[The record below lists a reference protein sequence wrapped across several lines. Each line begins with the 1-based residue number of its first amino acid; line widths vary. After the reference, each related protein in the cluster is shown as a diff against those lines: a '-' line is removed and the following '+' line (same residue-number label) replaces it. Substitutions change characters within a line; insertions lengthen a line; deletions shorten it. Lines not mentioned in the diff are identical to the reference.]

1 MKRKIVSSLLTVA
14 MMGALV
20 LSACGSKDHNDN
32 AVQKAET
39 VSTKTV
45 ANTKKTA
52 KTELKTPD
60 AKWTVDEVKELP
72 EDIIS
77 GIDNLKLAQSDS
89 KLDIASLVK
98 YDKDVVKSVTVDDS
112 KVKYNVPGTY
122 EVMYSLE
129 INLKALE
136 EKAPESKTVQKT
148 ITTVTKSGGGTVRE
162 DGFFTVSATVDIT
175 IVTTEEAD
183 NLKEKGEEVVTEKE
197 TGVQKE
203 NDKNYADNKTAG
215 TNTNKT
221 ESNKTESNK
230 DSNKGSNTTSKP
242 ADSNKNDNKNNS
254 SSNNSSSTTTKPSE
268 SGSKPSA
275 HTHNWVAHTETK
287 TVKAAYDEPVYEDQP
302 IYEDKPVF
310 KEVPLYEERPV
321 YGNGYICNTCGTT
334 LNLDGVTDIVSW
346 LRDNGHRGHGFTN
359 TQVQVGTEQVQVGT
373 ETIQVGV
380 DQVQVGTQKVQV
392 DTIHHDA
399 VTETVTTYTCSC
411 GATK

>member
-1 MKRKIVSSLLTVA
+1 
-14 MMGALV
+14 MGALV

-230 DSNKGSNTTSKP
+230 TESNKDSNKGSNTTSKP

-254 SSNNSSSTTTKPSE
+254 SSNNSSSTPTKPSE

-310 KEVPLYEERPV
+310 KDVPLYEERPV
-321 YGNGYICNTCGTT
+321 YGNGYVCNTCGTT

-359 TQVQVGTEQVQVGT
+359 TQVQIGTEQVQVGT

>member
-1 MKRKIVSSLLTVA
+1 MTRE
-14 MMGALV
+14 LV
-20 LSACGSKDHNDN
+20 DIS
-32 AVQKAET
+32 V
-39 VSTKTV
+39 
-45 ANTKKTA
+45 
-52 KTELKTPD
+52 KTPD
-60 AKWTVDEVKELP
+60 AKWTVEDVKELP
-72 EDIIS
+72 ENIIS
-77 GIDNLKLAQSDS
+77 GIDNIKLTQSDN
-89 KLDIASLVK
+89 KADIASLVK

-136 EKAPESKTVQKT
+136 EKAPKSKTVQKT

-183 NLKEKGEEVVTEKE
+183 NLKEKGEEVLTEKE

-203 NDKNYADNKTAG
+203 DDKNYADNKTPN
-215 TNTNKT
+215 TNTNQ
-221 ESNKTESNK
+221 
-230 DSNKGSNTTSKP
+230 TSKP
-242 ADSNKNDNKNNS
+242 VDSNKNNS
-254 SSNNSSSTTTKPSE
+254 SATTTKPSTKPSTPTKPSESGSKPSESGSKPSE

-287 TVKAAYDEPVYEDQP
+287 TVKEAYDEPVYEDQP
-302 IYEDKPVF
+302 IYEEKPVF
-310 KEVPLYEERPV
+310 TEIPKYEERPV
-321 YGNGYICNTCGTT
+321 YGNGYVCNTCGTT

-346 LRDNGHRGHGFTN
+346 LINNGHRGHGFTN
-359 TQVQVGTEQVQVGT
+359 TQVQIGTEQVQVGT
-373 ETIQVGV
+373 ETIQTGV
-380 DQVQVGTQKVQV
+380 DKVQTGTQKVQV